1 VETGNS
7 FGFYFRQAINGVE
20 QMRLSR
26 LGTLSLILLTVLVG
40 ANCGYYNRIIARKNL
55 VDGGTAYKDRK
66 FQEAE
71 DNFRYAIE
79 RDPESKEGKTA
90 RLFLARTL
98 HSRFIGDRQD
108 ILKAEEAIKEYKEV
122 LAEDVNDQSSFNAVA
137 NLLENLNRND
147 EWLQWVTQRANNEQV
162 PAEQRA
168 EALTKL
174 AAKKY
179 SCANEISDQEP
190 VKKTVKKDGKDV
202 FQFTKPEDPAAFE
215 TFRKCVQEGV
225 ELANRAEKLN
235 TNSDAVWSYKANMLA
250 QQMRLAEMDG
260 NTQLKD
266 SIKVDA
272 DLAKERFTELAKL
285 RRDKEE
291 AAEREKKAQEEA
303 ANSNKK

>member
-1 VETGNS
+1 
-7 FGFYFRQAINGVE
+7 
-20 QMRLSR
+20 MRLSR
-26 LGTLSLILLTVLVG
+26 LGILFLILLTVLLG

-55 VDGGTAYKDRK
+55 VDGGTAYKNRK
-66 FQEAE
+66 FQDAE
-71 DNFRYAIE
+71 QYFRNAIA

-98 HSRFIGDRQD
+98 HSEFIGDRQKTQ
-108 ILKAEEAIKEYKEV
+108 IAEDAIKEYKAV
-122 LAEDVNDQSSFNAVA
+122 LAEDVSDQSSFNAVA
-137 NLLENLNRND
+137 NLLENLNKD
-147 EWLQWVTQRANNEQV
+147 AEWLKWVMDRGTNEQV

-202 FQFTKPEDPAAFE
+202 FQFTKPEDPATFE
-215 TFRKCVQEGV
+215 TFRKCVQEGLD
-225 ELANRAEKLN
+225 LANRAEKLN

-260 NTQLKD
+260 NMQQRD
-266 SIKVDA
+266 AIKGDA
-272 DLAKERFTELAKL
+272 DKAKARFTELSNARKAKEL
-285 RRDKEE
+285 
-291 AAEREKKAQEEA
+291 AAEQEKKAKEEA

>member
-1 VETGNS
+1 
-7 FGFYFRQAINGVE
+7 
-20 QMRLSR
+20 MRLSR
-26 LGTLSLILLTVLVG
+26 LGIVSLILLTVLGG
-40 ANCGYYNRIIARKNL
+40 ASCNYYNQILARKNL
-55 VDGGTAYKDRK
+55 VDGGTAYKNRK

-71 DNFRYAIE
+71 QYFRNAVA

-98 HSRFIGDRQD
+98 HSEFIGDR
-108 ILKAEEAIKEYKEV
+108 LKTAIAEDAIKEYKGV
-122 LAEDVNDQSSFNAVA
+122 LAEDVADQSSFNAVA
-137 NLLENLNRND
+137 NLLENLNKND
-147 EWLQWVTQRANNEQV
+147 EWLKWVTDRGNNEQV

-202 FQFTKPEDPAAFE
+202 FQFTKPADPATFE
-215 TFRKCVQEGV
+215 TFRNCVQEGL

-260 NTQLKD
+260 NTQQRD
-266 SIKVDA
+266 TIKADA
-272 DLAKERFTELAKL
+272 DKAKARFTELANAKKAKQL
-285 RRDKEE
+285 
-291 AAEREKKAQEEA
+291 AAEQEKKAQEQS
-303 ANSNKK
+303 ANSNKN